1 MNLQTFDISDIREYW
16 DDIMQE
22 LGEDNPDY
30 ALSREEIM
38 RKGLVGERIYKRT
51 VKAAH
56 IEFIQD
62 PAGKKGPDTIRVLAD
77 SVQIGT
83 IPRSAAGRVKELIEK
98 GDTHGFKL
106 EAEGG
111 PYHMVRKET
120 DAAGDVVYTM
130 IEKEAVPDGRIF
142 RDLDRGRREGD
153 TVSSEKSSGI
163 LSSLA
168 NLFKK

>member
-16 DDIMQE
+16 DELMQQ

-30 ALSREEIM
+30 ALSRDEIM

-56 IEFIQD
+56 IELIPD
-62 PAGKKGPDTIRVLAD
+62 PAGKKGPDTVRVLAD

-98 GDTHGFKL
+98 GDTYGFQL
-106 EAEGG
+106 AAEGG
-111 PYHMVRKET
+111 PYHLVRKQT
-120 DAAGDVVYTM
+120 DEAGDTVYTM
-130 IEKEAVPDGRIF
+130 IENEAIPDGRIY
-142 RDLDRGRREGD
+142 RDLDRGRGQGE
-153 TVSSEKSSGI
+153 TVSGQKSSGI

-168 NLFKK
+168 SIFKK